1 MIISGFPGSSVV
13 KPAMQEVRVQSL
25 GQEYPLEKE
34 MATHSSILAWR
45 ISWAE
50 ELHSPWGCKK
60 SDVTEQLT
68 HSSYV
73 SERFAICLSNNHLL
87 LDLCKQL
94 GMRNVLACLITRGT
108 QKELSKDKTHPSNF
122 KHTNPAISLE
132 MSCTENQPALTA
144 LPLSCIF
151 SLFFLASLSS
161 PITHSSVLAWRIPG
175 TGEPGGLPS
184 MGSHRVGHD

>member
-1 MIISGFPGSSVV
+1 
-13 KPAMQEVRVQSL
+13 
-25 GQEYPLEKE
+25 

-50 ELHSPWGCKK
+50 ESGELHSPWGCKK
-60 SDVTEQLT
+60 SDMTEQLT

-73 SERFAICLSNNHLL
+73 SEKFAICLSNNHLL

-151 SLFFLASLSS
+151 SLFFWPLLVPQSGIKPTCPALKGRDLTTGCPGNSLQHV
-161 PITHSSVLAWRIPG
+161 ICWL
-175 TGEPGGLPS
+175 
-184 MGSHRVGHD
+184 VGWLVSFIGW